1 MSFVR
6 IHTKGLKKSQ
16 KKLHIPIE
24 MQQTVEELKEKIYEK
39 TKIKESIQV
48 LKFKQEQHIAIL
60 KDQHTLK
67 HYGVEPNSVIILF
80 KYGVE
85 NEDEKERIEER
96 GDEEEEEEE
105 ESNGQVMD
113 INKRIDFYGMLDWN
127 KKRFEMDVIREEKDE
142 DFEEGDEDAKIVV
155 FQRRFLNF
163 SRNNIKVW
171 L

>member
-6 IHTKGLKKSQ
+6 IHIKGLKKSQ

-24 MQQTVEELKEKIYEK
+24 MGQTVEELKEKIYEK

-48 LKFKQEQHIAIL
+48 LKFKQDQNIAIL
-60 KDQHTLK
+60 KDQNSLK

-85 NEDEKERIEER
+85 D
-96 GDEEEEEEE
+96 E
-105 ESNGQVMD
+105 ESNQQESEKIEEETESEDKGNVMD

-142 DFEEGDEDAKIVV
+142 DFDDGDEDGKIML
-155 FQRRFLNF
+155 FQRKFLNF
-163 SRNNIKVW
+163 SRNNIKVKDI
-171 L
+171 